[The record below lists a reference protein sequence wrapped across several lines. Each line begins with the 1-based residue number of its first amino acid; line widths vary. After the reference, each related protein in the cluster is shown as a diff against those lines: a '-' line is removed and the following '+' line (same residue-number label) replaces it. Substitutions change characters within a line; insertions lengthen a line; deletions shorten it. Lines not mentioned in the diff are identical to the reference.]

1 MNEARAKL
9 RLDLNLTPSVMLNLS
24 PINKMSNNT
33 ASLLRYNFK
42 PIITTI
48 LMSLN
53 TSIFTNTIRENFDNV
68 VNDIFN
74 Y

>member
-1 MNEARAKL
+1 MIEARAKL
-9 RLDLNLTPSVMLNLS
+9 RLDLNRTPSVMLNLS
-24 PINKMSNNT
+24 PINTMSNNT

-48 LMSLN
+48 LMSFD
-53 TSIFTNTIRENFDNV
+53 TSIITNTIREHFDNV

-74 Y
+74 